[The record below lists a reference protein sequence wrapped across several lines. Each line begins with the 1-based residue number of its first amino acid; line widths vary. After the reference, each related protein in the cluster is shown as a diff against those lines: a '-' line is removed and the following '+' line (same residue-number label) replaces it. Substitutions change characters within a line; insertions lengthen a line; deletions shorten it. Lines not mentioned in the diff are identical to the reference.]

1 MRGRRIA
8 PRAPREKEFRDRSWQ
23 EGPSPINAAD
33 GHGASA
39 ESFSQ
44 RARRMS
50 VHVPTAGR
58 VQATSRREACGLR
71 PRTLSQRREGST
83 ARSPDKPC
91 PGAARQVWPAAGG
104 RSGNPGTV
112 RARASLRSRPAAW
125 RAARPRPWTEGLL
138 PVPRRGTKRGGR
150 RAGVEGCA
158 WLVAAGSKRRP
169 CGRHLPSTTRA
180 CPRPAGQAPGLDPR
194 PLSSRSG
201 VCGSSAS
208 TCGSTSGTREPGTA
222 SSSPT
227 LTLPILGFIQMLSCQ
242 ARYLSGSQ

>member
-1 MRGRRIA
+1 MIVRGRRDRVRSMRPMA
-8 PRAPREKEFRDRSWQ
+8 TVLQLSHSVSALAACRCMSQPRAGCRPL
-23 EGPSPINAAD
+23 
-33 GHGASA
+33 
-39 ESFSQ
+39 
-44 RARRMS
+44 
-50 VHVPTAGR
+50 R
-58 VQATSRREACGLR
+58 VAKLCGLR

-83 ARSPDKPC
+83 ARSRDKPC
-91 PGAARQVWPAAGG
+91 PGATGVAGRRREKWEPWDRQGACVPAKSSCSLACCTTAALD
-104 RSGNPGTV
+104 RRTV
-112 RARASLRSRPAAW
+112 ACPAT
-125 RAARPRPWTEGLL
+125 RHQT
-138 PVPRRGTKRGGR
+138 GGR

>member
-1 MRGRRIA
+1 MRGRRIT
-8 PRAPREKEFRDRSWQ
+8 PRAPREKEFRDPSRQ

-83 ARSPDKPC
+83 ARSRDKPC
-91 PGAARQVWPAAGG
+91 PGATGVAGRRREKWEPWDRQGACVPAKSSCSLACCTTAALD
-104 RSGNPGTV
+104 RRTV
-112 RARASLRSRPAAW
+112 ACPAT
-125 RAARPRPWTEGLL
+125 RHQT
-138 PVPRRGTKRGGR
+138 GGR

>member
-8 PRAPREKEFRDRSWQ
+8 PRAPREKEFRDRSRQ

-58 VQATSRREACGLR
+58 VQATSRVAKLCGLR

-83 ARSPDKPC
+83 ARSRDKPC
-91 PGAARQVWPAAGG
+91 PGATGVAGRRREKWEPWDRQGACVPAKSSCSLACCTTAALD
-104 RSGNPGTV
+104 RRTV
-112 RARASLRSRPAAW
+112 ACPAT
-125 RAARPRPWTEGLL
+125 RHQT
-138 PVPRRGTKRGGR
+138 GGR